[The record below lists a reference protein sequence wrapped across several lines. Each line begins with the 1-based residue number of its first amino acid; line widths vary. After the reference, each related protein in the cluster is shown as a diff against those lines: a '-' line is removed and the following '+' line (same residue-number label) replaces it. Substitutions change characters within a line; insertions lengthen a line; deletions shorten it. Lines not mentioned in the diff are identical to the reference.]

1 MLSVI
6 YNPALWV
13 VFSYTFVYFFS
24 AFALGVEGIKT
35 TVDFTILII
44 SFFFLATWLP
54 NTFEAFKSGGN
65 KRKFRL
71 ALGLALLAAG
81 LAGQR
86 FWILVIDLIGV
97 DPWINTELVSGYIA
111 SWLAAGMLLCLSI
124 DAKED
129 GLVPHLRHYYT
140 GLVGFVCFALGFLVC
155 KILFS

>member
-1 MLSVI
+1 MATFLN
-6 YNPALWV
+6 NPALWV
-13 VFSYTFVYFFS
+13 VISYTFVYFFS
-24 AFALGVEGIKT
+24 AFTIGIEGIKT
-35 TVDFTILII
+35 AVDFIILII

-86 FWILVIDLIGV
+86 FWILIANLVGIA
-97 DPWINTELVSGYIA
+97 PWVNAELVSGYIA

-140 GLVGFVCFALGFLVC
+140 GLVGFVCFALGFLAN
-155 KILFS
+155 KLLFS